1 MEVLKPKVDEV
12 VSEKDNEKGD
22 NLLDIFVELG
32 RSHIKQ
38 IVDNEN
44 FNLPNL
50 LLSLLGIPDISKFD
64 DFINLGCRR

>member
-64 DFINLGCRR
+64 ELTF

>member
-64 DFINLGCRR
+64 ELTILGSRR